1 VVSHVTI
8 SMTVFLERPTL
19 RPMLSASP
27 EALAAHGAL
36 KAAGKLR
43 LTVTAKPTRQTLR
56 PTLQAAEGRPEEEE

>member
-1 VVSHVTI
+1 MNS
-8 SMTVFLERPTL
+8 TL
-19 RPMLSASP
+19 ASTSATQKLSASP
-27 EALAAHGAL
+27 EALAAHGAP